1 VSNPNGINMKL
12 YGAGIY
18 VKNNDIYFIGGKVG
32 LDDE

>member
-1 VSNPNGINMKL
+1 MKL